1 MARIR
6 GIKPSIVEIPV
17 HSSMKI
23 ELSRLDKS
31 LGESVRGYMVGKC
44 TVIVAFSEKTGW
56 FMSISHP
63 DRTPTWKEIRAA
75 RGQLIPKHAR
85 LALILDPEYQISA
98 KTKFFHLWEVDS
110 VYKKPHIDPGGRLLG
125 DEK

>member
-1 MARIR
+1 
-6 GIKPSIVEIPV
+6 
-17 HSSMKI
+17 MKI

-44 TVIVAFSEKTGW
+44 TAIVAFSEKSGW

-63 DRTPTWKEIRAA
+63 DRTPTWKEIREA
-75 RGQLIPKHAR
+75 RGQLIPKPAR
-85 LALILDPEYQISA
+85 MALILDPEYSIKAS
-98 KTKFFHLWEVDS
+98 TKVFHMWEVDS